1 MKIHLWMGISIAMIF
16 ILVTGCT
23 MSTFK
28 AKTGS
33 GDPEVPR
40 ALFMTQK
47 NVAISSID
55 GKDVFVA
62 ARNWWVPVVTKTK
75 ASVIPGEHTLVITY
89 AQTGWS
95 SLGCRMII
103 EAQPGKTYVV
113 KGKRLPFDN
122 ASGFVAVKRPQ
133 IATVVV
139 WVEDTETGETIIPDT
154 ACWPQP
160 S

>member
-1 MKIHLWMGISIAMIF
+1 MKMHLWTGISAVAIFLMI
-16 ILVTGCT
+16 TGCT
-23 MSTFK
+23 MSTLK

-33 GDPEVPR
+33 GDPESPR
-40 ALFMTQK
+40 ALFTTQK

-55 GKDVFVA
+55 GKNVFVT
-62 ARNWWVPVVTKTK
+62 ARNWWVPVVTKTR
-75 ASVIPGEHTLVITY
+75 ASVIPGEHTLVVKY

-95 SLGCRMII
+95 NIGCQLTVD
-103 EAQPGKTYVV
+103 AQSGKTYVV

-139 WVEDTETGETIIPDT
+139 WVEDTETGEKVIPDT
-154 ACWPQP
+154 ACRPQP